1 MILKYRILCNYDIII
16 EDLFKIG
23 EEKMD
28 KTKFYTN
35 RKNIVFLAAI
45 CCALWGSAFPAVK
58 VGYSLFNIAGDD
70 IATKLIF
77 AGIRF
82 AMAGIFVLISQV
94 ALGKKLFSFSKTDT
108 KEFVVLGIIQTTLQ
122 YIFFYIGMAYTTGVR
137 GSIINGTGTFF
148 SIILAHFIYKNDKI
162 DFNKIVGCII
172 GFLGVI
178 IVNLDGSNLM
188 ETSFKFKGEGFIML
202 SALMLSISSI
212 YSKKVTR
219 NKDASI
225 VTGYQLFIGGSIL
238 IVLGLVFGGHLS
250 GFTIKSSLLLIYM
263 ALISSVAFAI
273 WTQLLKYNKVST
285 ICVFNFLIP
294 IFGSALSAIVLGD
307 DIFNVKILI
316 ALILVSIGIFLVYK
330 EKRKC

>member
-1 MILKYRILCNYDIII
+1 
-16 EDLFKIG
+16 
-23 EEKMD
+23 MD

-58 VGYSLFNIAGDD
+58 IGYSMFNIPGED

-238 IVLGLVFGGHLS
+238 ILLGLVFGGNLT

-294 IFGSALSAIVLGD
+294 VFGSVLSAIVLGD

-330 EKRKC
+330 EKRRC

>member
-1 MILKYRILCNYDIII
+1 
-16 EDLFKIG
+16 
-23 EEKMD
+23 MD

-58 VGYSLFNIAGDD
+58 IGYSMFNIPRED

-82 AMAGIFVLISQV
+82 AMAGVFVLISQV

-108 KEFVVLGIIQTTLQ
+108 MEFVMLGIIQTTLQ

-225 VTGYQLFIGGSIL
+225 VTGYQLFIGGIIL
-238 IVLGLVFGGHLS
+238 IVLGLVFGGNLT